1 MHNHEKH
8 LHNFQE
14 KCMASDSLLTV
25 IQGLVKRDGRIAK
38 EDAKKAKEAVKA
50 QKEQEDEEDEDEEPV
65 GEPAD
70 NQPPADEPP
79 PEEGEDEE
87 GEEEDEEEGDYD
99 NKVSGP
105 DPALVQQVSQI
116 VMQQIQDMLQA
127 ADDAQ
132 KDRTKDDIKL
142 SGKKEKIDTKPK
154 MEQIVTRRER
164 MNFQEAI
171 RLAVTDTHLEEG
183 YESVVLDI
191 LEDEGIDGPLGYE
204 PFFEKGKL
212 YVEKGSEKKA
222 AKVLKN
228 SKDIR
233 KVPKIV
239 GEELSEEEY
248 LQMESVAVD
257 GRLKGFREALK
268 RLTYEK
274 IKAMKAKEEVKKEH
288 LNAGLGKEGVEKDT
302 KGDGDEYQK
311 FFKAA
316 LKKFGVDEPDQLEG
330 DKKKEFFDYVDKN
343 WKADNEKPEPEDKK
357 EEVDIEEMR
366 DILQNMDIDQLTDDI
381 IEKATKLVQKAKK

>member
-274 IKAMKAKEEVKKEH
+274 IKAMKAKEEVKKDH
-288 LNAGLGKEGVEKDT
+288 LNAGVEKDT

-366 DILQNMDIDQLTDDI
+366 NILQNMDIDQLTDDI

>member
-1 MHNHEKH
+1 VLSDQDTETKETPDSPETPEEKEVDH
-8 LHNFQE
+8 LSDLSELE
-14 KCMASDSLLTV
+14 K
-25 IQGLVKRDGRIAK
+25 I
-38 EDAKKAKEAVKA
+38 KAEL
-50 QKEQEDEEDEDEEPV
+50 QKEKEKAAQEL
-65 GEPAD
+65 A
-70 NQPPADEPP
+70 
-79 PEEGEDEE
+79 EG
-87 GEEEDEEEGDYD
+87 EDEEEGDYD

-132 KDRTKDDIKL
+132 KERTKDDIKL

-164 MNFQEAI
+164 MNFQEAV
-171 RLAVTDTHLEEG
+171 RMAVTGTHLEEG
-183 YESVVLDI
+183 YESAILDI

-222 AKVLKN
+222 AKVLKQ

-248 LQMESVAVD
+248 LQMEAVAVD

-274 IKAMKAKEEVKKEH
+274 IKAMKAAKKEH
-288 LNAGLGKEGVEKDT
+288 LNAGWGKESVDKDT

-330 DKKKEFFDYVDKN
+330 DKKKEFFDYIDKN

-366 DILQNMDIDQLTDDI
+366 NILQNMDIDQLTDDI